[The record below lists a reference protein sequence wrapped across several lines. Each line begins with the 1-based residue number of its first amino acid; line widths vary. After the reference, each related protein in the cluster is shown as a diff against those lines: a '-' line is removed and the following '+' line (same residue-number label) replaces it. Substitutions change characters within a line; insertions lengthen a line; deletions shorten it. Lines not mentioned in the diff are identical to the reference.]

1 MERDINGLTQSEQQV
16 KDRMVKTLGEKNKL
30 SQITNSGNNKMLSDA
45 VYTRLSKEIFK
56 IYRQVKPAP
65 AESGEVP
72 PLTQLLEIER
82 FLEDCEKF
90 LTVATER
97 NKPRIDQHM
106 KTTKDQAKAKRKAD
120 LERQRVEA
128 EK

>member
-1 MERDINGLTQSEQQV
+1 
-16 KDRMVKTLGEKNKL
+16 
-30 SQITNSGNNKMLSDA
+30 MLSDA